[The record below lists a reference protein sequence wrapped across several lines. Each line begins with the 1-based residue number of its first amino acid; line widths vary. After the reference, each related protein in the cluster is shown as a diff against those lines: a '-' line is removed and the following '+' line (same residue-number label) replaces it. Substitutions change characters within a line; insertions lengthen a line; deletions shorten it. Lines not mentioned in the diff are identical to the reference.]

1 MEVQV
6 NQQNIWKIVR
16 WVLFIPVFTWVW
28 KILWRSYKAIAL
40 ITLFFITFV
49 PAGIYAVYEYDKR
62 TNWLSLKLGLPEV
75 SELRRHEF
83 LAQSDVSGDDGR
95 LIACFSS
102 PEHRIVIQRNEDIPS
117 LFEKGIIASEDQR
130 FYEHHGVD
138 YRGIVRAGISNITA
152 GQKVSGAST
161 LTMQIARNLLLK
173 DASRN
178 YLRKVKEIL
187 LALKIEREFSKR
199 ELLLL
204 YVNTPYLGRGQYGVE
219 AGARSYFGKSAKDLN
234 LEEVAFIVG
243 LINKPALPERIERK
257 DPKAI
262 KSKDKHT
269 RESTMRTRHVIERMY
284 ALQFITEKEYER
296 GQLEATKLKF
306 LSAKSGCSVEKIGPY
321 YVEEIRR
328 RHKDSQPLNTG
339 GMRLYLPID
348 EELQRVAEE
357 ALKEGISTYR
367 KRYAYDDA
375 RLALVHKRFI
385 EKIRREFAEPNEE
398 RSAKELARMTSDMNL
413 SLEEFRKRQIA
424 DRESI
429 RGLAFGVDGAG
440 RVRFMIGGE
449 DFTKSKFNVA
459 TQGFRQPGSTFK
471 AFTFAAQD
479 ETILDTLMQSGVA
492 REELLSELDKKCVL
506 LDAPVFVSRGKGKP
520 PKHIANFRSS
530 SEPQY
535 RGEIPCRIAVAE
547 SRNTSAIRAGE
558 RAGMGHLVELA
569 ERLGLGRSGRTYTIQ
584 PYPTTAIGASDVTP
598 IDMSAYLTFVNGGYK
613 VPLVWENDI
622 CVVDEHGVS
631 RSVLFSDEGDPLDP
645 SVKVQRPCATKG
657 EVRNHYER
665 VLHSVV
671 AEHMKQLLRA
681 PVDEATGTAH
691 SLRVGVVFGKDPL
704 TTPQREKTVSFSL
717 ETSGEIAAKTGTA
730 TNDNGDTSDVWFIV
744 AIPGVRGKPE
754 TAMVMVFW
762 MGKTTK
768 ASLGSRETGG
778 RNLIP
783 VAAKVMQFLQKKRG
797 LLQPGNVF
805 EPIVPYEEDLE
816 FKPLILLNPPL
827 PGEDGVIEP
836 SDPRIDPTKIPV
848 PVISEP
854 VIEQQGAPITADHP
868 D

>member
-1 MEVQV
+1 M
-6 NQQNIWKIVR
+6 NQRRIWKIVR
-16 WVLFIPVFTWVW
+16 WVLLIPVFTWVW
-28 KILWRSYKAIAL
+28 KIFWRSYKLIAL
-40 ITLFFITFV
+40 VTFFLVIFV
-49 PAGIYAVYEYDKR
+49 PTGIYVLYEYDMR
-62 TNWLSLKLGLPEV
+62 TNWVSQKLGLPEV

-102 PEHRIVIQRNEDIPS
+102 PEHRIVIQRNEDIPP

-130 FYEHHGVD
+130 FYKHNGVD

-152 GQKVSGAST
+152 GKKVSGAST

-178 YLRKVKEIL
+178 YLRKMKEIL
-187 LALKIEREFSKR
+187 LALKIEREFSKG

-204 YVNTPYLGRGQYGVE
+204 YVNTPYLGRGQYGIE
-219 AGARSYFGKSAKDLN
+219 AGSRSYFGKSAKDLN
-234 LEEVAFIVG
+234 IEEVAFIVG

-257 DPKAI
+257 DPQAI
-262 KSKDKHT
+262 KSRDKHT

-357 ALKEGISTYR
+357 ALKEGINTYR
-367 KRYAYDDA
+367 KRYVYDDA
-375 RLALVHKRFI
+375 GLALAHERFTN
-385 EKIRREFAEPNEE
+385 KIRRELAELNET
-398 RSAKELARMTSDMNL
+398 RSAKELARMESDMDI
-413 SLEEFRKRQIA
+413 SRDEFRKRQMA

-471 AFTFAAQD
+471 AFTFAAHD
-479 ETILDTLMQSGVA
+479 ETILNMLIQSGVPQ
-492 REELLSELDKKCVL
+492 EELLIELDKKCVL
-506 LDAPVFVSRGKGKP
+506 LDAPVFVSRGKGRP
-520 PKHIANFRSS
+520 PKQIANFRSS

-535 RGEIPCRIAVAE
+535 RGEISCRIAIAE

-558 RAGMGHLVELA
+558 RAGVGHLVALS
-569 ERLGLGRSGRTYTIQ
+569 ERLGLGKSGRTYAIQ

-598 IDMSAYLTFVNGGYK
+598 IDMSAYLAFINGGYK

-622 CVVDEHGVS
+622 CIVDEHGVS
-631 RSVLFSDEGDPLDP
+631 RSVLFSDDGDPLD
-645 SVKVQRPCATKG
+645 STVKVQRPCATKG
-657 EVRNHYER
+657 EVPRQYER
-665 VLHSVV
+665 VLHAVV

-691 SLRVGVVFGKDPL
+691 SLRAGVVFGKDPL

-717 ETSGEIAAKTGTA
+717 ETSGEIAGKTGTA

-768 ASLGSRETGG
+768 ASLGPRETGG

-783 VAAKVMQFLQKKRG
+783 VAARVMKFLQKKRG

-805 EPIVPYEEDLE
+805 ESIMPFDERAGE
-816 FKPLILLNPPL
+816 FHPEILLRAIPEEA
-827 PGEDGVIEP
+827 GIIDP
-836 SDPRIDPTKIPV
+836 SDPSVDPSKIPTLIL
-848 PVISEP
+848 PDID
-854 VIEQQGAPITADHP
+854 IEQPGAPITAIHSD
-868 D
+868 